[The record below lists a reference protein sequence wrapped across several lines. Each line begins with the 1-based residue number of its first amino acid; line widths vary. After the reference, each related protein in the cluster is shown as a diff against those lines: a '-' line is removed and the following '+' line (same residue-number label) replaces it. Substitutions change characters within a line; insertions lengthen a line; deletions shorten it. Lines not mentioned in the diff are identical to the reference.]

1 MNSFRLLATLNL
13 CLGGLVFLLGLL
25 ILRENPRQRLNRVV
39 ALMLFFGGFGSIL
52 AAMSFLD
59 AGPIGAAALR
69 AMPAG
74 GSQRSV
80 QNFAYLW
87 EFFFPTLFLFASIFP
102 EERGFTRRG
111 GGIPWLRFVPDFPI
125 LVYAPHVVHFV
136 LALLLALAP
145 PSFAIT
151 VPDSLRALAP
161 LAGLLTLMVQVFLA
175 IHRSLFSLVN
185 LGFGIGA
192 ITLLIDSYRRAR
204 ARRLRQQLRA
214 IGLGL
219 ATCLLLYSLGSLF
232 PAILS
237 LTISEWARSA
247 LTVAA
252 LTVGSG
258 AIAYA
263 MVRHKFLDAKLLAR
277 RGILYGV
284 ASAGLVGIYLT
295 VVTRLN
301 HALTRIS
308 GVDSRVIEP
317 VFLIVALIVFQP
329 AISWLEEMLDR
340 LFLRDPADYRNVLR
354 NLGRDLQT
362 TIELEDL
369 LTRSI
374 RTISEAL
381 LLRTACLVALPRGDI
396 IVRSAGPTP
405 PSPEDTA
412 LLPDLLL
419 RLPRN
424 ADSVRLADA
433 VPGLTA
439 ADRALLVG
447 RLGVSVIFPLQSRG
461 ETVGAMLLGDKL
473 TGTDLTSEDATLL
486 TTLAGQ
492 MSVSLQNA
500 LLVRERVQVVRMEE
514 ELRLARQI
522 QRSFLHTE
530 FPPTPRF
537 DIHALNI
544 PSKEVGGD
552 FYDLVPANDGV
563 FLLAIADVAGKGVP
577 AALLSS
583 MLQASLRTQAGS
595 IASVSEILRNINTL
609 VYRATAVHQFATF
622 FIARVERDTLHMTFS
637 NAGHNFPVVIRRDCE
652 PVFLECGGTVL
663 GIVDGAAYD
672 EERVSLLSGDLIV
685 LYTDGISEAMN
696 RDGELYGDARVYDL
710 VRRLPQSLSAREV
723 TDRILEEL
731 RVFLDGEEAR
741 DDMTLMVMRVLEPG
755 PVPRA
760 VDPDGSG
767 VEAQPLPV

>member
-13 CLGGLVFLLGLL
+13 ALGGMVFLLGLL

-39 ALMLFFGGFGSIL
+39 ALMLFFGGLGSIL
-52 AAMSFLD
+52 AAMSFLGS
-59 AGPIGAAALR
+59 GPGAA
-69 AMPAG
+69 
-74 GSQRSV
+74 SDVSTQRSV
-80 QNFAYLW
+80 QNAAYLW
-87 EFFFPTLFLFASIFP
+87 EFFFPTLFLFACLFP

-111 GGIPWLRFVPDFPI
+111 TGIPWMRFAPNFQTI
-125 LVYAPHVVHFV
+125 VYAPHAAHFV
-136 LALLLALAP
+136 LAVLLAFAP
-145 PSFAIT
+145 PTFAIT
-151 VPDSLRALAP
+151 VPDSMRAMAP
-161 LAGLLTLMVQVFLA
+161 LAGLASLMVQVFIA

-185 LGFGIGA
+185 LGFGIAA
-192 ITLLIDSYRRAR
+192 IALLLDSYRRVR

-232 PAILS
+232 PTLLN

-247 LTVAA
+247 LTIAA

-277 RGILYGV
+277 RGILYGI
-284 ASAGLVGIYLT
+284 ASAALVGVYLV

-301 HALTRIS
+301 QALTQIT

-317 VFLIVALIVFQP
+317 VFLVVALIVFQP
-329 AISWLEEMLDR
+329 AISWLEEILDR
-340 LFLRDPADYRNVLR
+340 LLLRDPGDYRNVLR

-369 LTRSI
+369 MTRSI

-381 LLRTACLVALPRGDI
+381 LLRTSYLVALPRGD
-396 IVRSAGPTP
+396 VLLRAGGGAV
-405 PSPEDTA
+405 PSEQDQA
-412 LLPDLLL
+412 LLPDILH
-419 RLPRN
+419 RLPET
-424 ADSVRLADA
+424 ADSVRLADP
-433 VPGLTA
+433 VPGLTP
-439 ADRALLVG
+439 ADRALLIG
-447 RLGVSVIFPLQSRG
+447 RLGVSVVFPLHSRG
-461 ETVGAMLLGDKL
+461 ETVGGLLLGEKL
-473 TGTDLTSEDATLL
+473 TGTDFTSEDVTLL
-486 TTLAGQ
+486 SSLAGQ
-492 MSVSLQNA
+492 MSIALQNA
-500 LLVRERVQVVRMEE
+500 LLVREREQVVRIEE

-522 QRSFLHTE
+522 QRSFLHSE

-537 DIHALNI
+537 DVHALNI

-552 FYDLVPANDGV
+552 FYDLVPAENGV

-622 FIARVERDTLHMTFS
+622 FIARVEHDTLHMTFS

-652 PVFLECGGTVL
+652 PVFLERGGTVL
-663 GIVDGAAYD
+663 GIVDGAAYE
-672 EERVSLLSGDLIV
+672 EERVGLRSGDLVV
-685 LYTDGISEAMN
+685 LYTDGITEARNDDDEEFGEERLIASAVRHRDCDAYVLQARLSEAVS
-696 RDGELYGDARVYDL
+696 RFAGGHYQDDA
-710 VRRLPQSLSAREV
+710 
-723 TDRILEEL
+723 
-731 RVFLDGEEAR
+731 
-741 DDMTLMVMRVLEPG
+741 TLIVVG
-755 PVPRA
+755 A
-760 VDPDGSG
+760 
-767 VEAQPLPV
+767 A

>member
-39 ALMLFFGGFGSIL
+39 ALMLFLGGFGSIL
-52 AAMSFLD
+52 AAMSFLN
-59 AGPIGAAALR
+59 AGPGGVAVAGAA
-69 AMPAG
+69 
-74 GSQRSV
+74 QRTD
-80 QNFAYLW
+80 QNFSYLW
-87 EFFFPTLFLFASIFP
+87 EFFFPTLFLFASLFP
-102 EERGFTRRG
+102 EERRFTRRG
-111 GGIPWLRFVPDFPI
+111 ADIPWLRFAPNFVT
-125 LVYAPHVVHFV
+125 LVYAPHVFHLVV
-136 LALLLALAP
+136 ALLLALAP
-145 PSFAIT
+145 PSLVIT
-151 VPDSLRALAP
+151 VPDSMRALAP
-161 LAGLLTLMVQVFLA
+161 LASLASLALQVFIA
-175 IHRSLFSLVN
+175 IHRSFFSLVN
-185 LGFGIGA
+185 LGFGIAA
-192 ITLLIDSYRRAR
+192 IALLIDSYRRMR

-232 PAILS
+232 PAL
-237 LTISEWARSA
+237 LNVEISEWARSG
-247 LTVAA
+247 LTVGA

-258 AIAYA
+258 SIAYA

-284 ASAGLVGIYLT
+284 ASAGLVGVYLT

-301 HALTRIS
+301 EALTRIS

-329 AISWLEEMLDR
+329 AISWLEDLLDR
-340 LFLRDPADYRNVLR
+340 MFLRDPGDYRNVLR
-354 NLGRDLQT
+354 NLGRELQT
-362 TIELEDL
+362 TIDLEDL

-374 RTISEAL
+374 RTISESL
-381 LLRTACLVALPRGDI
+381 LLRTAYLVALPRGDV
-396 IVRSAGPTP
+396 IVRAGSGALPA
-405 PSPEDTA
+405 PEDQA

-419 RLPRN
+419 RLPVA
-424 ADSVRLADA
+424 ADSLRMSDP
-433 VPGLTA
+433 VPGLTP
-439 ADRALLVG
+439 ADRMLLAG
-447 RLGVSVIFPLQSRG
+447 RLGASVIFPLHSRG
-461 ETVGAMLLGDKL
+461 ETVGALLLGEKL
-473 TGTDLTSEDATLL
+473 TGTDYTSEDVALL
-486 TTLAGQ
+486 SSLAGQ
-492 MSVSLQNA
+492 MSISLQNA
-500 LLVRERVQVVRMEE
+500 LLLLERVQVVRIEE

-522 QRSFLHTE
+522 QRSFLHSE

-537 DIHALNI
+537 DVHALNI

-552 FYDLVPANDGV
+552 FYDLVPADDGA

-595 IASVSEILRNINTL
+595 IFSVAEILRNINTL

-622 FIARVERDTLHMTFS
+622 FIARVEHDTLHLTFS

-652 PVFLECGGTVL
+652 PVYLERGGTVL
-663 GIVDGAAYD
+663 GIVDGAAYE
-672 EERVSLLSGDLIV
+672 EERVSLKTGDLVV

-696 RDGELYGDARVYDL
+696 RDGELYGDARLYDL
-710 VRRLPQSLSAREV
+710 VGRLPLHLSAREA
-723 TDRILEEL
+723 TDSILAEL
-731 RVFLDGEEAR
+731 REFLDGEEAR

-755 PVPRA
+755 QVPGA
-760 VDPDGSG
+760 ADPDGSR
-767 VEAQPLPV
+767 ALALPLPV